1 MNLNVLLMCEE
12 LTKGMKSIGSKSLL
26 HMSNRTTILDYQIS
40 NIFGIQKK
48 NTNLTISTGF
58 DADRVEQ
65 RIVQKRYRCNIM
77 RCDDYSTINS
87 AGVIRKYLIDIAQ
100 DIDNLLIVPN
110 SVLFKQK
117 VINKRQLGGNS
128 CLFGLSA
135 YKMNFAIGYS
145 FDNNNKVQY
154 IFYDLPKCWSEYVFL
169 NKSAIDYLK
178 NTLSNNTDKLFIF
191 EIINTLISR
200 NIQFDHVDCKKQY
213 FTKIGNIKDL
223 RKIQAFV

>member
-117 VINKRQLGGNS
+117 VINKRQLGGN
-128 CLFGLSA
+128 
-135 YKMNFAIGYS
+135 
-145 FDNNNKVQY
+145 
-154 IFYDLPKCWSEYVFL
+154 
-169 NKSAIDYLK
+169 
-178 NTLSNNTDKLFIF
+178 
-191 EIINTLISR
+191 
-200 NIQFDHVDCKKQY
+200 
-213 FTKIGNIKDL
+213 
-223 RKIQAFV
+223 